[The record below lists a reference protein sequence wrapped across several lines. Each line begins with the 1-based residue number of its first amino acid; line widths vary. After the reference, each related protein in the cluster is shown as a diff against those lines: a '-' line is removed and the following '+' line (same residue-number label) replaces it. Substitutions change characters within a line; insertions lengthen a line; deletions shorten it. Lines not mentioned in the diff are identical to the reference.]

1 MCFCYLEQLQHNGSL
16 FTLFL
21 HSPLT
26 AFCLICN
33 ILTVKMHLWE
43 RANSYVDRFI
53 TEASRLFTSKVKP
66 GNFRRKQILRDLK
79 FLIWFTKK
87 KKNTHKYV
95 IIIISDVSYIQFFGD
110 DFLRLLLL
118 RYVFCHVVLRHHRAF
133 NVSLIYWY
141 KKKLPM
147 SYQ

>member
-1 MCFCYLEQLQHNGSL
+1 MIVCIIFVRCLEQLQHNGSL

-66 GNFRRKQILRDLK
+66 GKHTTLRNTNDNK
-79 FLIWFTKK
+79 LIYVFF
-87 KKNTHKYV
+87 KYIKYSV
-95 IIIISDVSYIQFFGD
+95 IISDVSYIQFFGD

-133 NVSLIYWY
+133 NVS
-141 KKKLPM
+141 
-147 SYQ
+147 Q